1 VLAVPPT
8 AVVRRASETFVFA
21 LLSQE
26 GGKLVLQER
35 PVKLGRSLG
44 DVVEVTG
51 AIKAGD
57 KLVAHPGAELKAGQA
72 VSVNAP

>member
-1 VLAVPPT
+1 
-8 AVVRRASETFVFA
+8 VVHRASETFVFV
-21 LLSQE
+21 LLAQE
-26 GGKLVLQER
+26 GSKLVLQER